1 MNALIVTCPG
11 CGTKNRIAESRQHQG
26 PRCGRCGE
34 KLDIRQQARPV
45 ELDDASLES
54 FVGSAGL
61 PVVLDFYSPTCGPC
75 QSLAPLLARLAGEYL
90 GRVIIAKIDTSRNG
104 AGASRYGIRGVPTL
118 VFFRHGKEIDRLVG
132 LPDSGTL
139 RARLES
145 VAV

>member
-1 MNALIVTCPG
+1 MDALIVTCPG
-11 CGTKNRIAESRQHQG
+11 CGTKNRIAENRQHHG

-34 KLDIRQQARPV
+34 KLDIRRQARPV
-45 ELDDASLES
+45 ELDDASLEF

-75 QSLAPLLARLAGEYL
+75 QSLAPLLASLAGEYL

-104 AGASRYGIRGVPTL
+104 SGASRYGIRGVPTL
-118 VFFRHGKEIDRLVG
+118 VFFQNGKEIDRLVG

-139 RARLES
+139 RAKLES
-145 VAV
+145 VAA